1 MSAVFTA
8 DHVLQPAH
16 PRQEERR
23 RSERPVPGSRQERFC
38 LPNGPGAQ
46 PCGGRV
52 LEASV
57 NALAQAGSIPSLRFQ
72 TPARRPQGTDMRV
85 SFDPRGSRRA
95 APRVSLTVSGH
106 KRPQPPW
113 WSQTGSNRRP
123 QACKASALPTELWPL
138 RGGGRRVSE
147 EDGGPGTTR
156 TSDLTLIRGAL

>member
-1 MSAVFTA
+1 MSAAFTA
-8 DHVLQPAH
+8 DHVLQPTH
-16 PRQEERR
+16 PRQ
-23 RSERPVPGSRQERFC
+23 RSAGDQKDLFPALARNVFACQMDPVTR
-38 LPNGPGAQ
+38 
-46 PCGGRV
+46 PCGGRCW
-52 LEASV
+52 
-57 NALAQAGSIPSLRFQ
+57 
-72 TPARRPQGTDMRV
+72 
-85 SFDPRGSRRA
+85 RA
-95 APRVSLTVSGH
+95 AHAANRIHSLFTISNTRGPLHEEQDTRVSLTVSGH

>member
-16 PRQEERR
+16 PRQ
-23 RSERPVPGSRQERFC
+23 RSAGDQKDLFPALARNVFC
-38 LPNGPGAQ
+38 LPNGPGHTALRGPLLEGSSRCQ
-46 PCGGRV
+46 PDPFPLYDFKHPHAV
-52 LEASV
+52 
-57 NALAQAGSIPSLRFQ
+57 
-72 TPARRPQGTDMRV
+72 PQGTDMRV
-85 SFDPRGSRRA
+85 SLDPRGSRRT